1 MRQPQ
6 TGGKSTGGTP
16 KAVAAAKKAAA
27 KPKKATA
34 SGVSIRKIETS
45 PTIKYSGKP
54 RVSQTTIDNIKKLGM
69 TAALKKAGTSKNV
82 EYLEGIRRMYGA
94 NRLAAA
100 KKAATPKVA
109 KRTFSPAQKKAMKR
123 GM

>member
-1 MRQPQ
+1 MS
-6 TGGKSTGGTP
+6 GGKATGGTP

-27 KPKKATA
+27 TPKKATA

-54 RVSQTTIDNIKKLGM
+54 RVSQATIDSIKKLGM
-69 TAALKKAGTSKNV
+69 DAALKKAATSKNV
-82 EYLEGIRRMYGA
+82 EYLEGIKRMYGTK
-94 NRLAAA
+94 RLASSQGAAAA
-100 KKAATPKVA
+100 KKSAAGL
-109 KRTFSPAQKKAMKR
+109 SGLQKKAIKR